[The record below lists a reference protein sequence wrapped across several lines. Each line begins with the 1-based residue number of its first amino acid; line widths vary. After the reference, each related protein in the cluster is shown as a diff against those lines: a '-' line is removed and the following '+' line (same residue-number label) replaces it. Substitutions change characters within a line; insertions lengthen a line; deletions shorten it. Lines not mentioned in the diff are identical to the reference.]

1 MFWCFENNIVIVFSL
16 CNKYETCQN
25 KIKCNDWN
33 TNDFEGQCCD
43 HLLGDCYACCIRD
56 RNINEEN
63 YVLDRFDI
71 KV

>member
-1 MFWCFENNIVIVFSL
+1 M
-16 CNKYETCQN
+16 
-25 KIKCNDWN
+25 
-33 TNDFEGQCCD
+33 CCD